1 MASSLIA
8 RDSGRP
14 HLRLVSFVFSA
25 GQSVILSIIVGLS
38 VSRQCALLSIS
49 RSSFYY
55 TPKGE
60 SEMNLALMR
69 EIDEQFLDTPF
80 FGVRQMT
87 WHLKN
92 EGHCVNEKRL
102 RRLMPIYQKP
112 STSKPAKGHKTW
124 PYLLRGLSVNRPNQ
138 VWATDITY
146 LPAPGVPVPGCHH
159 GLVYPHGAGL
169 AHLEHAGG

>member
-1 MASSLIA
+1 MIEP
-8 RDSGRP
+8 GHP
-14 HLRLVSFVFSA
+14 
-25 GQSVILSIIVGLS
+25 GLS

-92 EGHCVNEKRL
+92 EGHCVNEKRIAPPDAAHGPDADL
-102 RRLMPIYQKP
+102 PEAQHLKASEGAQDLAV
-112 STSKPAKGHKTW
+112 STPGAECEQTEPGLGNGYHLPA
-124 PYLLRGLSVNRPNQ
+124 
-138 VWATDITY
+138 D
-146 LPAPGVPVPGCHH
+146 APGVPVPGCHH

>member
-1 MASSLIA
+1 MIEP
-8 RDSGRP
+8 GHP
-14 HLRLVSFVFSA
+14 
-25 GQSVILSIIVGLS
+25 GLS

-102 RRLMPIYQKP
+102 RRLMRLMGLMPIYQKP

-146 LPAPGVPVPGCHH
+146 LNNATAETLQEAFADIANQ
-159 GLVYPHGAGL
+159 LVTFRRMS
-169 AHLEHAGG
+169 